1 MDELVKQWVRQ
12 NKNKVNKASDG
23 MVGKAWNGAR
33 QGAYNGAKAVQR
45 TVNEAS
51 KTVQKGLDMITGGKK

>member
-1 MDELVKQWVRQ
+1 
-12 NKNKVNKASDG
+12 
-23 MVGKAWNGAR
+23 MVGKAWDGAR
-33 QGAYNGAKAVQR
+33 QGAYNGAKAAQG